1 MSIDR
6 SHEGVTGGLGL
17 ATKDVF
23 WQQVPKMLCLLI
35 LISKRICYGGVKMQC
50 LLFLY
55 REEVAVIVIIASSIS
70 LGVYPSKEQK

>member
-1 MSIDR
+1 
-6 SHEGVTGGLGL
+6 LGACHQGCIL
-17 ATKDVF
+17 AVGA
-23 WQQVPKMLCLLI
+23 KMLCLLI